1 MNSHTRAAK
10 LRYFFKAGVKILF
23 CAVAVSLIAADVSAQ
38 VDEVLIVKQKAK
50 TTIRP
55 KAKPAP
61 KTVDVVKKVR
71 IKRVPKKNRVVLITP
86 SASAKRT
93 TKTPPK
99 TTPAKTPDKRAET
112 TIAKR
117 EEDFPLLAVQLRLL
131 MVSKDGG
138 DVEVNPQ
145 APFTP
150 DDRLR
155 LSLKANQRGYLYI
168 IRQSSPESEGEV
180 IFPTPLVNGGSNLVS
195 ANYEYVIPGNC
206 PKDVIPNARDCALQ
220 LFPYSESP
228 QEFFTVIFTRDK
240 LVDLPSET
248 KNERVSLTNLAPAG
262 KLQPKMLIDLIEDS
276 GQDLVMQK
284 GDTPFSVRIV
294 NVNPDDNEEII
305 ETFVLKKVGR

>member
-1 MNSHTRAAK
+1 MKSQVKADKLKYLLKAVMKSLFAAFA
-10 LRYFFKAGVKILF
+10 LLF
-23 CAVAVSLIAADVSAQ
+23 ISANVSAQ
-38 VDEVLIVKQKAK
+38 VNEVLIVKQKAK

-61 KTVDVVKKVR
+61 KAVDVSKKVSVR
-71 IKRVPKKNRVVLITP
+71 RVRKKNRVVSIKP
-86 SASAKRT
+86 SAEAKRT
-93 TKTPPK
+93 SKAAASK
-99 TTPAKTPDKRAET
+99 NVPAKPSEKTENV
-112 TIAKR
+112 
-117 EEDFPLLAVQLRLL
+117 PLLAVQLRLL

-150 DDRLR
+150 EDRLR

-168 IRQSSPESEGEV
+168 IRQSSPEAEGEI
-180 IFPTPLVNGGSNLVS
+180 IFPTPIVNGGSNLVT

-206 PKDVIPNARDCALQ
+206 PKDVIPNPRDCALQ
-220 LFPYSESP
+220 LFPFGESP

-262 KLQPKMLIDLIEDS
+262 KLQTKMLIDLIEDS

-294 NVNPDDNEEII
+294 NVNPNDNEEII
-305 ETFVLKKVGR
+305 ETFVLKKVGKGM